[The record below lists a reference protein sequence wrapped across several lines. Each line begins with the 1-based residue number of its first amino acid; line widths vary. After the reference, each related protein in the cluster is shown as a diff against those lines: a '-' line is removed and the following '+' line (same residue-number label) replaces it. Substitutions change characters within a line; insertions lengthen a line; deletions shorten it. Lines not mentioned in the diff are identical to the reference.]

1 MSVFGDTLRQ
11 ARAQKGITLR
21 QAEQEIRINRHYLAA
36 LEDET
41 FDNLPALPY
50 QRGIVRTY
58 AAYLGLDQT
67 RLVELFD
74 EARGT
79 RPTDPPRIETIQP
92 VEMPSHWAP
101 NFAIIAFTLIAGAVL
116 FAWLYSA
123 YFKSPTVTD
132 VSMMDLQPTVTR
144 VSEDQIFVPSPTP
157 SLPSPTPTPK
167 ATLTPVAT
175 ATLVP
180 SPTEDPAS
188 SAAAV
193 STSAPI
199 EAISV
204 TTPVEQAIDQPG
216 IARTVPNQ
224 LPNGLVAIK
233 VTAETDLYV
242 QIVADGVQYFEGN
255 LSQGQSTDWIVGHTF
270 SVYTTSGA
278 NTLFT
283 NNQGT
288 QFHMGTEPGE
298 VIYQL

>member
-79 RPTDPPRIETIQP
+79 RPSDPPAIQMIEP
-92 VEMPSHWAP
+92 VNMPSHWAP
-101 NFAIIAFTLIAGAVL
+101 NFAIIAFTLIAGAVI
-116 FAWLYSA
+116 FAWMYSA
-123 YFKSPTVTD
+123 YFKTPDANDLTMV
-132 VSMMDLQPTVTR
+132 DLQPTVTR

-157 SLPSPTPTPK
+157 DLPSPTATSLPTQTPVNTQAPTPS
-167 ATLTPVAT
+167 A
-175 ATLVP
+175 
-180 SPTEDPAS
+180 TEDAS
-188 SAAAV
+188 SGAIQN
-193 STSAPI
+193 STQPG
-199 EAISV
+199 AISV
-204 TTPVEQAIDQPG
+204 LTPAEASNGEAG
-216 IARTVPNQ
+216 IAKTVDPE
-224 LPNGLVAIK
+224 LPNGAVAIK
-233 VTAETDLYV
+233 ITAQSDIYV
-242 QIVADGVQYFEGN
+242 QITSDGVQYFQGN
-255 LSQGQSTDWIVGHTF
+255 LAAGDSTDWIVGHTF

-288 QFHMGTEPGE
+288 QFYMGTEPGE
-298 VIYQL
+298 IVYNL

>member
-79 RPTDPPRIETIQP
+79 RPDDPPRIEMIEP

-101 NFAIIAFTLIAGAVL
+101 NFAIIAFTLIAGAIM

-123 YFKSPTVTD
+123 YFKSPAMSDIGTL
-132 VSMMDLQPTVTR
+132 DLQPTVTR

-157 SLPSPTPTPK
+157 DLPTPT
-167 ATLTPVAT
+167 TTPLPT
-175 ATLVP
+175 VP
-180 SPTEDPAS
+180 PIETPTPIM
-188 SAAAV
+188 SAAEESGAGAIQN
-193 STSAPI
+193 TDQPQ
-199 EAISV
+199 AISV
-204 TTPVEQAIDQPG
+204 STAADANGGQPG
-216 IARTVPNQ
+216 ISRTVSEQ
-224 LPNGLVAIK
+224 LPDGLVAIK
-233 VTAETDLYV
+233 VTAQSDIYV
-242 QIVADGVQYFEGN
+242 QIAADGMQYFAGN
-255 LSQGQSTDWIVGHTF
+255 LPQGQSTDWIVGHTF

-288 QFHMGTEPGE
+288 QFYMGTEPGE
-298 VIYQL
+298 VVYSL

>member
-79 RPTDPPRIETIQP
+79 RPSDPPPIQMIEP
-92 VEMPSHWAP
+92 VDMPSHWAP

-116 FAWLYSA
+116 FAWMYSA
-123 YFKSPTVTD
+123 YFKSPAVEDLT
-132 VSMMDLQPTVTR
+132 MLDLQPTVTR

-157 SLPSPTPTPK
+157 DLPSPTATTVTVPTQ
-167 ATLTPVAT
+167 TPVDTPAPTLRANRGHHQWSHSKRCTSWSDLCHDAGGREQRRTRYRQNRRRGT
-175 ATLVP
+175 AKRRG
-180 SPTEDPAS
+180 SDQDHG
-188 SAAAV
+188 
-193 STSAPI
+193 
-199 EAISV
+199 AIRHLC
-204 TTPVEQAIDQPG
+204 PD
-216 IARTVPNQ
+216 
-224 LPNGLVAIK
+224 
-233 VTAETDLYV
+233 YV
-242 QIVADGVQYFEGN
+242 
-255 LSQGQSTDWIVGHTF
+255 
-270 SVYTTSGA
+270 
-278 NTLFT
+278 
-283 NNQGT
+283 
-288 QFHMGTEPGE
+288 
-298 VIYQL
+298 

>member
-74 EARGT
+74 EARGI
-79 RPTDPPRIETIQP
+79 RPNDPPRIETIEP
-92 VEMPSHWAP
+92 VNMPSHWAP
-101 NFAIIAFTLIAGAVL
+101 NFAIIAFTLIAGAVI

-123 YFKSPTVTD
+123 YFKSPTIPEPTTI
-132 VSMMDLQPTVTR
+132 DLQPTVTR

-157 SLPSPTPTPK
+157 DLPSPTPTPK
-167 ATLTPVAT
+167 ATQTPIAT
-175 ATLVP
+175 ATLQP
-180 SPTEDPAS
+180 SPTED
-188 SAAAV
+188 AAAGAAGN
-193 STSAPI
+193 APTI
-199 EAISV
+199 QAISV
-204 TTPVEQAIDQPG
+204 STAADASTGQPG
-216 IARTVPNQ
+216 VARSVPDQ
-224 LPNGLVAIK
+224 LPDGLAAIK
-233 VTAETDLYV
+233 VTAEADIYV
-242 QIVADGVQYFEGN
+242 QIAADGVQYFAGN
-255 LSQGQSTDWIVGHTF
+255 LAQGQSTDWIIGHTF
-270 SVYTTSGA
+270 TVYTTSGGS
-278 NTLFT
+278 TLFT

-298 VIYQL
+298 MTYTL

>member
-41 FDNLPALPY
+41 FENLPALPY

-79 RPTDPPRIETIQP
+79 RPDDPPRIEMIEP

-101 NFAIIAFTLIAGAVL
+101 NFAVIAFTLIAGAII

-123 YFKSPTVTD
+123 YFKAPTVSDST
-132 VSMMDLQPTVTR
+132 MLDLQPTVTR

-157 SLPSPTPTPK
+157 DLPTPT
-167 ATLTPVAT
+167 AT
-175 ATLVP
+175 AV
-180 SPTEDPAS
+180 PTEIPVDPPTETVPPPATED
-188 SAAAV
+188 AAAGAI
-193 STSAPI
+193 SNSPQI
-199 EAISV
+199 QAISV
-204 TTPVEQAIDQPG
+204 ETPADSSTGESG
-216 IARTVPNQ
+216 IARSVPSE
-224 LPNGLVAIK
+224 LPNGAVAIRI
-233 VTAETDLYV
+233 TAQADIYV
-242 QIVADGVQYFEGN
+242 QIAADGVQYFQGN
-255 LSQGQSTDWIVGHTF
+255 LVQGESTDWIVGHTF

-288 QFHMGTEPGE
+288 QFVMGTEQGE
-298 VIYQL
+298 VVYTL

>member
-74 EARGT
+74 EARGS
-79 RPTDPPRIETIQP
+79 RPSDPPRIETIQP
-92 VEMPSHWAP
+92 IDMPNHWAP
-101 NFAIIAFTLIAGAVL
+101 NFAVIAFTLIAGAVI

-123 YFKSPTVTD
+123 YFKAPPVTD
-132 VSMMDLQPTVTR
+132 LTMLDLQPTVTR

-157 SLPSPTPTPK
+157 SLPSPTPTPR
-167 ATLTPVAT
+167 ATETPLPT
-175 ATLVP
+175 ATSIPLPTVDTAAGAAGTAN
-180 SPTEDPAS
+180 SP
-188 SAAAV
+188 
-193 STSAPI
+193 PI
-199 EAISV
+199 QAISV
-204 TTPVEQAIDQPG
+204 STAADAASGEPG
-216 IARTVPNQ
+216 VAKTVSEQ
-224 LPNGLVAIK
+224 LPNGMVAIK
-233 VTAETDLYV
+233 VTAEADIYI
-242 QIVADGVQYFEGN
+242 QIAADGVQYFEGS
-255 LSQGQSTDWIVGHTF
+255 LAQGQSTDWIVGHTF

-298 VIYQL
+298 IVYQL

>member
-36 LEDET
+36 LEDEA

-74 EARGT
+74 EARGD
-79 RPTDPPRIETIQP
+79 RPDDPPRIEMIQP
-92 VEMPSHWAP
+92 VDMPSHWAP
-101 NFAIIAFTLIAGAVL
+101 NFAIIAFTLIAGAIV
-116 FAWLYSA
+116 FAWFYSA
-123 YFKSPTVTD
+123 YFKSPATSD
-132 VSMMDLQPTVTR
+132 IGALDLQPTVTR

-157 SLPSPTPTPK
+157 DLPSPTATTQPTAVP
-167 ATLTPVAT
+167 TQTPLPAQPI
-175 ATLVP
+175 AD
-180 SPTEDPAS
+180 EAS
-188 SAAAV
+188 SNAIQN
-193 STSAPI
+193 TNQAP
-199 EAISV
+199 AISV
-204 TTPVEQAIDQPG
+204 STAADTNSGQPG
-216 IARTVPNQ
+216 IARTVSEQ
-224 LPNGLVAIK
+224 LPDGLVAIK
-233 VTAETDLYV
+233 VTAQTDLYL
-242 QIVADGVQYFEGN
+242 QISADGMQYFAGN
-255 LSQGQSTDWIVGHTF
+255 LVQGQSTDWIVGHTF

-288 QFHMGTEPGE
+288 QFYMGTEPGE
-298 VIYQL
+298 VVYAL

>member
-79 RPTDPPRIETIQP
+79 RPNDPPRIETIQP
-92 VEMPSHWAP
+92 VDMPSHWAP

-116 FAWLYSA
+116 FAWMYSA
-123 YFKSPTVTD
+123 YFKEPPASDLSTL
-132 VSMMDLQPTVTR
+132 DLQPTVTR

-157 SLPSPTPTPK
+157 DLPSPTPTAPP
-167 ATLTPVAT
+167 TNTPVNT
-175 ATLVP
+175 AVP
-180 SPTEDPAS
+180 TPSATEDAAS
-188 SAAAV
+188 GAIV
-193 STSAPI
+193 SGNGPQ
-199 EAISV
+199 AISV
-204 TTPVEQAIDQPG
+204 STAADTNTGQPG
-216 IARTVPNQ
+216 VAKTVPEQ
-224 LPNGLVAIK
+224 LPDGLVAIK
-233 VTAETDLYV
+233 VTAESDLYV
-242 QIVADGVQYFEGN
+242 EIAADGVQYFAGN
-255 LSQGQSTDWIVGHTF
+255 LAQGQSTDWIVGHTY

-298 VIYQL
+298 MRYEL